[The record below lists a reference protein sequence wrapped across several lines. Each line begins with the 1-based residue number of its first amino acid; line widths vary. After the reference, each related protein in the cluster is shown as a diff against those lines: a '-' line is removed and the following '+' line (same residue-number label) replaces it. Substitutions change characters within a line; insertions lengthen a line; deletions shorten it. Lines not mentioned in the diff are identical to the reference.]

1 MDALAQAP
9 GRDIAPGPEQHRRA
23 GTSMS
28 DQSMSDRTR
37 LLLVLLLSLSFV
49 GAFAVVIIFKIIQDR
64 SDTLVAAEYE
74 LASVAGAL
82 SEQVRSSLTGVDAL
96 LDVAQTVVESVGSIR
111 EGSDAA
117 GTLLEQVSQQS
128 YVQEFVVVGKDGNAI
143 FDSVQRAQ
151 PSEAY
156 ATQDFFLFHQ
166 NYDGPDL
173 FVSYGK
179 SARFSKRLN
188 TPDGS
193 FAGVAVAVLTADYL
207 DQLATTASLNRS
219 YELFLVGRSGDI
231 VASVPRIREPIRSQV
246 SEHLGA
252 PWPVENTSGQ
262 VVVYSR
268 DDRLRRVLIAARK
281 LRSTPF
287 TFYLAKPIDAVLAPW
302 RNSLRFYSL
311 IIFGPA
317 LFGAGL
323 CSVLV
328 RQYEHKKLLQFANIS
343 SETRLQLAIDSA
355 NGGIWEWDL
364 ESDQLHWSESMYAIL
379 GRTDGS
385 PVLTKEDAR
394 ALIKEEDRDRLDK
407 LGDLSNY
414 TSQGYETIFRVRH
427 SHGHWV
433 WVHMR
438 GKAQSDPADLSGK
451 TKTRI
456 IGMAMDISLQK
467 NAELRIAE
475 VERLL
480 RDAINSIS
488 ESFVLWDR
496 NRRLVLSNQNFGQ
509 FYKIEQEYLKPGTGY
524 DVVMEHCQSPGKII
538 YRDEEAN
545 TLSTSSDK
553 GTAEL
558 QFAGNRWIHV
568 NTHRTSDGGWVSVGT
583 DVTPLKDQ
591 ERELASSEHKLKRY
605 IEELEISREELRG
618 ESDKRA
624 ELAVKYANQ
633 KARAETA
640 NRAKTE
646 FLANMSHELRTPL
659 NAIMGFA
666 QIMHDSLYGP
676 LGDNRYDEYVVDI
689 INSSK
694 HLLEIIS
701 DILDMSEI
709 ETGKMVLDKQPL
721 DLREVISDVV
731 RLVEPHMFDGGLHL
745 EQDLRAIPPVD
756 GDVRA
761 LKQVLLNLVS
771 NAIRFTDNGGVITLR
786 TYMEQNHV
794 VMTVEDSGIG
804 IAQKDLARL
813 GRPFEQIDNQET
825 KHTHGVGLGL
835 AIAKSLVEMH
845 GGTLSI
851 QSRLG
856 IGTIVIIVLPA
867 HQDMVRGADSL
878 FAESERPQPSNT
890 QTPSVARPAFPQEDR
905 NADQQFVSKGGRGQ

>member
-1 MDALAQAP
+1 MDALAQSPPGGFAP
-9 GRDIAPGPEQHRRA
+9 GQENNRQSP
-23 GTSMS
+23 MS
-28 DQSMSDRTR
+28 ERTR
-37 LLLVLLLSLSFV
+37 LWLVILLSLSFV
-49 GAFAVVIIFKIIQDR
+49 GAFGVVILFKVLQDR
-64 SDTLVAAEYE
+64 SDTLVTAEYE

-82 SEQVRSSLTGVDAL
+82 SEQVRSSLSNVESL
-96 LDVAQTVVESVGSIR
+96 LDLSQTVILDPPSASGPSPSSERLFEHISR
-111 EGSDAA
+111 
-117 GTLLEQVSQQS
+117 QS
-128 YVQEFVVVGKDGNAI
+128 YVHEFVVVDTKGSVV
-143 FDSVQRAQ
+143 FDSIERNTPA
-151 PSEAY
+151 EAY
-156 ATQDFFLFHQ
+156 ASQDFFLFHQ
-166 NYDGPDL
+166 NQAGPDL
-173 FVSYGK
+173 FVSYGN
-179 SARFSKRLN
+179 SARFSKRLIS
-188 TPDGS
+188 TDGS
-193 FAGVAVAVLTADYL
+193 FAGVAVASMTPDYL
-207 DQLATTASLNRS
+207 HQIATSANLDKT
-219 YELFLVGRSGDI
+219 YQLFLAGRSGEI
-231 VASVPRIREPIRSQV
+231 VASVPRIRESIRSQV
-246 SEHLGA
+246 AERLGA

-262 VVVYSR
+262 VVVYAR
-268 DDRLRRVLIAARK
+268 DEQLQRMLIAARK

-287 TFYLAKPIDAVLAPW
+287 TFYLAKPINAVLAPW
-302 RNSLRFYSL
+302 HNSLRFYFL

-328 RQYEHKKLLQFANIS
+328 RQYEQKRLLEFANIS

-355 NGGIWEWDL
+355 SGGIWEWDL
-364 ESDQLHWSESMYAIL
+364 ENDQLHWSPSMYAIL

-385 PVLTKEDAR
+385 PVLTREDAR

-407 LGDLSNY
+407 LGNLSNY

-438 GKAQSDPADLSGK
+438 GKAQADPADISGNS
-451 TKTRI
+451 KTRI

-475 VERLL
+475 VQRLL

-488 ESFVLWDR
+488 ESFVLWDK
-496 NRRLVLSNQNFGQ
+496 NRRLVLCNENFAK
-509 FYKIEQEYLKPGTGY
+509 FYKIEQEYLKSGTGY

-538 YRDEEAN
+538 YREEEGDELRPNPE
-545 TLSTSSDK
+545 T

-558 QFAGNRWIHV
+558 QFAGTRWIHV
-568 NTHRTSDGGWVSVGT
+568 TTHQTADGGWVSVGT

-591 ERELASSEHKLKRY
+591 ERELATSEHKLRKY
-605 IEELEISREELRG
+605 IEELEVSREELGR

-633 KARAETA
+633 KALAETA

-676 LGDNRYDEYVVDI
+676 LGDKRYDEYVSDI
-689 INSSK
+689 ISSSK

-709 ETGKMVLDKQPL
+709 ETGRMVLDKQPL
-721 DLREVISDVV
+721 DLRETISDVV
-731 RLVEPHMFDGGLHL
+731 RLVEPHLFDGGLHL
-745 EQDLRAIPPVD
+745 EQDLRAIPPVN
-756 GDVRA
+756 GDVRS
-761 LKQVLLNLVS
+761 LKQVLLNLLS
-771 NAIRFTDNGGVITLR
+771 NAIRFTDNGGVVTIR

-794 VMTVEDSGIG
+794 VMTVEDTGIG

-813 GRPFEQIDNQET
+813 GRPFEQIDNRDT

-856 IGTIVIIVLPA
+856 IGTIVIVVLPA
-867 HQDMVRGADSL
+867 HQSL
-878 FAESERPQPSNT
+878 MKGPETLFNDPLPEED
-890 QTPSVARPAFPQEDR
+890 ARPHRSRRPDFPQEPR
-905 NADQQFVSKGGRGQ
+905 EGMQQFLSKGGRSQ